1 MAEGRIIIKG
11 ENNISSSVKSAQKD
25 LNSLNSTV
33 QNLSKTFKTA
43 FTATAI
49 LAGLN
54 KIAKTVTSLAKEYT
68 EVEQSI
74 SKLNSSSTLY
84 GQNLSSLN
92 RIIDTFSKQ
101 TMESKDTV
109 REMVSELSALGK
121 SESEISKITE
131 ASVALSNVTGKSLTE
146 SFNQMLSTLKGEVGE
161 LAKLDTSFANLT
173 SEQLKHGDAVDE
185 VIKKYGELSKSMAD
199 SSLSQNWKNISDT
212 FSTIKQTSGKIILQ
226 FAEDSGF
233 VNIVQTTLEQINYWV
248 SKIYLKQLG
257 LYDVYEAQFDKILN
271 LEGLTGEQ
279 QAVVK
284 EDIYNKLFY
293 PYFYDEIGQAY
304 DKLIGKYGSKENIPE
319 QELENLFSGFTN
331 AISIWGKDI
340 IKNIKDVA
348 NYNAIK
354 TYNESV
360 LDNTAKKDYFYYED
374 EMGRLNSTITALE
387 SEIEKLENKWAT
399 DLDNGVERSKYYEE
413 LYENEQSSIVRIKNQ
428 EVTVTAKGVRQLLDK
443 LEEIKDSYTQGY
455 ISNNTVINVPEV
467 KLDDSLIDSMV
478 EKINAN
484 TAKSEELASNKKTP
498 SLPTSNT
505 NNKTKFIGVDTEGNQ
520 SLSITP
526 TVSNNTK
533 KFNFTVT
540 ASLGDVSTNTDT
552 MALLLGQSLEKQQ
565 RIADLQEQLPM
576 ELINLFSNTDF
587 GYDIDSQL
595 SSLENWATVITD
607 PFEDHWSNIIANLGL
622 GTEELVDGYNA
633 LINGAADGLFAA
645 IQPLTDII
653 FSANPLLALILVILQ
668 DFVETLLPAI
678 ETVLAPVM
686 DFLGSIGKL
695 LAQTLYPVLEA
706 LYPWITMI
714 VNVLAN
720 LVYPIIQMITPVM
733 QVIAGILEALK
744 PVLSI
749 VLEAFTAIAIV
760 LNWVA
765 GLFEYVGDIIVTFGQ
780 NVGIA
785 LWNVLHPFDQKSYK
799 STTKSYK
806 SFNQSANEVMQSNS
820 NAFSG
825 SVDLATS
832 TSTAVQNA
840 SYSGGGT
847 VTINIYQQG
856 VVVGD
861 NGMEEFAR
869 MIRTEFASL
878 DYYGT

>member
-54 KIAKTVTSLAKEYT
+54 KIAKTVTNLAKEYL

-74 SKLNSSSTLY
+74 SRLNSSSTLY

-199 SSLSQNWKNISDT
+199 SSFGQNWKDIKDT
-212 FSTIKQTSGKIILQ
+212 FSTIKQSSGKVILQ
-226 FAEDSGF
+226 FAEDIGF
-233 VNIVQTTLEQINYWV
+233 VNIITNLLESIDTWL
-248 SKIYLKQLG
+248 SKIYLKQIG
-257 LYDVYEAQFDKILN
+257 VYDLYEDEVTKALN
-271 LEGLTGEQ
+271 LEKLGNDSAEAQ
-279 QAVVK
+279 
-284 EDIYNKLFY
+284 EIIDNIYSKVFQ
-293 PYFYDEIGQAY
+293 PYFQYDIKKNYQELVDRYGKDNIPQEELDSLFQPFRDVLTTYFPELISNINAIGSVIEEQNKVERNEARYEMFNSEIQVIEESLKDYIDEQGRLTTEWLNKPYKA
-304 DKLIGKYGSKENIPE
+304 DGSKSDAYWDLTQSPVEYSFVIGGKNTIIDSKDENGVNKGLNQFIK
-319 QELENLFSGFTN
+319 NLTN
-331 AISIWGKDI
+331 TLNQYKADYERDI
-340 IKNIKDVA
+340 I
-348 NYNAIK
+348 NYK
-354 TYNESV
+354 TPETRYVEYNSSYV
-360 LDNTAKKDYFYYED
+360 DTGLNSYLTAKEEEAKAQE
-374 EMGRLNSTITALE
+374 EQAKIQAEEERLNSLKPTSYSDKTFRFALKKTVE
-387 SEIEKLENKWAT
+387 PIEK
-399 DLDNGVERSKYYEE
+399 
-413 LYENEQSSIVRIKNQ
+413 
-428 EVTVTAKGVRQLLDK
+428 
-443 LEEIKDSYTQGY
+443 
-455 ISNNTVINVPEV
+455 
-467 KLDDSLIDSMV
+467 
-478 EKINAN
+478 
-484 TAKSEELASNKKTP
+484 
-498 SLPTSNT
+498 
-505 NNKTKFIGVDTEGNQ
+505 
-520 SLSITP
+520 
-526 TVSNNTK
+526 
-533 KFNFTVT
+533 
-540 ASLGDVSTNTDT
+540 NTDT
-552 MALLLGQSLEKQQ
+552 TLIALQDSAKKQEE
-565 RIADLQEQLPM
+565 IASILDTLP
-576 ELINLFSNTDF
+576 EDFESILPDF
-587 GYDIDSQL
+587 GYDTERYLEYLTKIAGQVDSGNYVGAGANL
-595 SSLENWATVITD
+595 AFEENI
-607 PFEDHWSNIIANLGL
+607 SNIIAGLGL
-622 GTEELVDGYNA
+622 DVTELVDGYNA
-633 LINGAADGLFAA
+633 LFTSAADGLFAA

-765 GLFEYVGDIIVTFGQ
+765 GLFEYVGDIVVTFGQ